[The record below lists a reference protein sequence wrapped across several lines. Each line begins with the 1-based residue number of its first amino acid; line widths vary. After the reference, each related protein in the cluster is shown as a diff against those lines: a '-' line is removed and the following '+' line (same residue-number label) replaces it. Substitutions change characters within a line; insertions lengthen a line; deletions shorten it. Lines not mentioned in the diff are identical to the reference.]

1 MWKPVFFVSRNY
13 GDKIHAIL
21 LLKNANEIRNIKLF
35 FKEKYLNLVMHLN
48 IFIIIT
54 KLPPHYLRNNVLF
67 DEQILICRRKL
78 TVK

>member
-1 MWKPVFFVSRNY
+1 MWKPVFFVSLDC

-21 LLKNANEIRNIKLF
+21 LLKNANEIRNIKLI
-35 FKEKYLNLVMHLN
+35 FKEKYLTLVMNLN

-54 KLPPHYLRNNVLF
+54 TLPSHYIKNKVQF
-67 DEQILICRRKL
+67 DEQILMCRRKL